1 MKHLKKIHIGSFSTT
16 VHMRLDDQCPF
27 YIWNKGLPNIRP
39 ARVFVFRYFCIIKGT
54 AWYER
59 RIGVMRNKLF
69 FTSSKCI
76 IFFYIFFSIF
86 VLDKAINQIVLISCK
101 LKWMCSAAYRNYSC
115 FAPYLHYMLIWL
127 VSILCFLCIIWG
139 CIIFHIR
146 IIFNLLLID
155 LTI

>member
-1 MKHLKKIHIGSFSTT
+1 MGHFLQLSICDWMTSVPFIYGIKGSPKSGQ
-16 VHMRLDDQCPF
+16 LECL
-27 YIWNKGLPNIRP
+27 Y
-39 ARVFVFRYFCIIKGT
+39 FVIFFIMKGT

-59 RIGVMRNKLF
+59 RIGVIRNKLF

-76 IFFYIFFSIF
+76 IFFYIYFSIF

-115 FAPYLHYMLIWL
+115 FTPYLHYMLIWL
-127 VSILCFLCIIWG
+127 VSILCFLGIIWG